1 MAAHKKKKA
10 ASKKNAQQ
18 HKHFEVSGLILIALG
33 VFLFVGILTNS
44 EGQVGD
50 FGTAFR
56 NAIFCTFGLTAFV
69 VPAALIYLGIVIM
82 IKGYENINWL
92 NVAIW
97 SFFAVCMMAFVH
109 MWSLNDELFAQ
120 KDFIEFENASG
131 TIGVEKTAG
140 GGLIGGA
147 LVFLLKSFLGQ
158 FGTWIVLV
166 LLILIILILKTSFS
180 LRKLGAK
187 VGENVRNISESL
199 AIRNEERIA
208 EAPVRSNG
216 KLFVGDLDGKS
227 IEDNRRKPELSLL
240 HTTRFGM
247 VELEKE
253 EDKLKLG
260 HEGMDFHKSAH
271 EQPMHQLQAEEEPK
285 SPDQKHDEKPVVSSA
300 QPVNNGEVKP
310 ALEHE
315 HVPKVYVKPPFD
327 LLMRA
332 PKSTENAAEEI
343 NRGALLLEDTLMSF
357 GISSKV
363 INVSRGPAITR
374 YELQPAPGVKISRIV
389 NLSNDIAMSM
399 AAQGVRIE
407 APIPGKAAIGVEVP
421 NSVISI
427 VKLRDVLESPEFIKN
442 EAALSFCLGKDIA
455 GKNIITDLAK
465 MPHLLI
471 AGATGSG
478 KSVCI
483 NTLVVSILYKS
494 TPEQVR
500 VLMIDPKVVELNV
513 YNGIPHLLIPVVTE
527 PKKAAGALNWAVQ
540 EMLRRYQLFA
550 EKGTRDLHRY
560 NELVAD
566 DPETEKLPQIVIIV
580 DELADLMMAAPNEVE
595 DSICRLAQMARA
607 AGMHLVIATQRPSV
621 DVITG
626 VIKANIPSR
635 IAFAVSSQVDSRT
648 ILDMGGAEKLL
659 GRGDMLFNPSGANKP
674 IRIQGAY
681 VTETEVEDVVD
692 FIKQQEHDASY
703 DDDVIKNVNTY
714 ELPVKKGR
722 GGSSSSDEDGGED
735 EYSERNYDALLKDAA
750 EVVYETGQA
759 SISMVQRR
767 MRVGYARAA
776 RLVDEMEELGI
787 VSPSVGSKP
796 RDIMKSRNEAMQ
808 IIEQYSK

>member
-1 MAAHKKKKA
+1 MAAQKKKKA
-10 ASKKNAQQ
+10 ASKKKTQQ
-18 HKHFEVSGLILIALG
+18 HKRFEVSGLILIALG

-44 EGQVGD
+44 EGQVGG

-56 NAIFCTFGLTAFV
+56 NAIFCTFGFTAFV

-82 IKGYENINWL
+82 IKGYENINWW
-92 NVAIW
+92 NVAVW
-97 SFFAVCMMAFVH
+97 SFFAVCVMAFVH
-109 MWSLNDELFAQ
+109 MWSLDKELFAQ

-131 TIGVEKTAG
+131 RIGVEKTAG
-140 GGLIGGA
+140 GGLVGGA
-147 LVFLLKSFLGQ
+147 LVYLLKSFLGQ

-166 LLILIILILKTSFS
+166 LMILIVLILKTSFS
-180 LRKLGAK
+180 IRKLGAK

-199 AIRNEERIA
+199 AIRNEERVSQ
-208 EAPVRSNG
+208 APVRSNG

-240 HTTRFGM
+240 HAVRFET
-247 VELEKE
+247 VEKQQE
-253 EDKLKLG
+253 EDALRLG
-260 HEGMDFHKSAH
+260 QDGMDFRKPANEPPAQQH
-271 EQPMHQLQAEEEPK
+271 EEPK
-285 SPDQKHDEKPVVSSA
+285 SNPQSAEEKPVA
-300 QPVNNGEVKP
+300 QPAEPVSAGETAPVSDHAP
-310 ALEHE
+310 
-315 HVPKVYVKPPFD
+315 VPKVYIKPPFD
-327 LLMRA
+327 LLTHS

-421 NSVISI
+421 NSVISV
-427 VKLRDVLESPEFIKN
+427 VKLRDVLESQEFIKN

-455 GKNIITDLAK
+455 GKNIVTDLAK

-513 YNGIPHLLIPVVTE
+513 YNGIPHLLIPVVTD

-566 DPETEKLPQIVIIV
+566 EPETEKLPQIVIIV
-580 DELADLMMAAPNEVE
+580 DELADLMMAAPSEVE

-674 IRIQGAY
+674 IRIQGAF
-681 VTETEVEDVVD
+681 VTETEVEGVVE

-703 DDDVIKNVNTY
+703 DDEVIKNVNTY

-722 GGSSSSDEDGGED
+722 GGSSSSDEEGGND

-767 MRVGYARAA
+767 LRVGYARAA